1 MMRNKARENLG
12 TAAFYLALCLMALV
26 TLLPFLWM
34 LSSSFKGSEAIRTI
48 PIRWIPERPT
58 LEGYQRVFN
67 MQSFSFARS
76 SFNSLFLAVACT
88 FVQVMSACMAAFVF
102 TKMPFRGS
110 G

>member
-1 MMRNKARENLG
+1 MRRRGSPLKTIL
-12 TAAFYLALCLMALV
+12 FYTVLCLIALM

-34 LSSSFKGSEAIRTI
+34 VSSSLKSAETIRTV
-48 PIRWIPERPT
+48 PIRWIPEHPT
-58 LEGYQRVFN
+58 LEGYERMFN
-67 MQSFSFARS
+67 MQGFSFAKA
-76 SFNSLFLAVACT
+76 SFNSLFLAILCT